1 MTFSRRKA
9 LIACL
14 ILVSF
19 ASIANA
25 CGGSA
30 RTAAPT
36 AAPAETPAPGVPRFL
51 ITSPKGL
58 SERAGA
64 SDKVLV
70 RIDPGFFVI
79 DPAVSPD
86 GKKIAYALQLP
97 AKAGADGK
105 VDFGTDLYVSNRDGS
120 EPKLVAK
127 HSSAGESIQ
136 KPNWLPN
143 GKELVFEVLGVSG
156 AGQSDF
162 RIETVNLDSGAHKR
176 VIEGAIEPA
185 LAPDGHTLAYVRIDP
200 LTRFE
205 SLYVGDIAGGPDRR
219 VVPPN
224 LTLTFYVS
232 TTWSPDG
239 ARLAFA
245 AANPGT
251 AMLPAKPGTPAHPT
265 LQDVWVVNKD
275 GTGLH
280 LVAELAESVPS
291 ISWTPDNA
299 SVYVLGGGGFWL
311 VDMTSGA
318 KQPAGDGIAQGQVWL
333 LR

>member
-1 MTFSRRKA
+1 MKLSTA
-9 LIACL
+9 LLGAVL
-14 ILVSF
+14 SF
-19 ASIANA
+19 AVA
-25 CGGSA
+25 CGGGDSA
-30 RTAAPT
+30 PAVAPS

-51 ITSPKGL
+51 ITNPKGL
-58 SERAGA
+58 SERAGT

-70 RIDPGFFVI
+70 RTDPGFFVI

-86 GKKIAYALQLP
+86 GKKIAYGLQLP
-97 AKAGADGK
+97 AKAGSDGK
-105 VDFGTDLYVSNRDGS
+105 VDFGTDLYVANRDGS
-120 EPKLVAK
+120 APKLVAK
-127 HSSAGESIQ
+127 HSSAGEAIQ
-136 KPNWLPN
+136 KPNWTPN
-143 GKELVFEVLGVSG
+143 GKELLFEVLGVSG
-156 AGQSDF
+156 TGQSDF
-162 RIETVNLDSGAHKR
+162 RIETVNLDSGARKR

-185 LAPDGHTLAYVRIDP
+185 LAPDGHTLAYVRVDA

-205 SLYVGDIAGGPDRR
+205 ALYIGDVAGGPELR

-239 ARLAFA
+239 SRLAFA
-245 AANPGT
+245 AANPST
-251 AMLPAKPGTPAHPT
+251 AMLPARPGTSAHPT

-275 GTGLH
+275 GAGLR

-318 KQPAGDGIAQGQVWL
+318 KQPVGDGVVQGQVWL